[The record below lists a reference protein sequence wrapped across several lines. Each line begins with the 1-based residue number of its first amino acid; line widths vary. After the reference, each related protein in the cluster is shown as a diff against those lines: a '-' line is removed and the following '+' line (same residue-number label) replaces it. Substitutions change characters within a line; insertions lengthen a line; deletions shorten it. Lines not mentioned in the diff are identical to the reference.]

1 MVFWF
6 VIRTLKY
13 NVFYEPVLR
22 RYSWYGYYVPLLSI
36 PSLSVIAA
44 LKMRESENQKRRQW
58 TGIFL
63 VITVGVI
70 LLVMTNDLHQL
81 VFRFPA
87 EKPWTDDEYF
97 YGPGFVLCVAWI
109 AIGFLIMLGILIAKC
124 RNPGKKKIWLPFVP
138 LGLFFIWCIANIFRI
153 PHLKII
159 AGDMA
164 AACCLLIAAL
174 FESCIQCGLILVN
187 NRYGELFQAS
197 RGINAQI
204 SDRNLNIRYT
214 TGDGIELDK
223 EEMKEALENPGYEKE
238 GIRLNSIPINGGIL
252 IAKCRNPGKKKIWLP
267 FVPLGLFF
275 IWCIANIFRIPHLK
289 IIAGDMAAACC
300 LLIAALFESC
310 IQCGLILVNN
320 RYGELFQASRG
331 INAQISDRNLNIRYT
346 TGDGIELDKEEM
358 KEALEN
364 PGYEKEGIRLNSIP
378 INGGYAFWIEDIR
391 QHRAAYE
398 SLYELR
404 EELRDRN
411 QFLKLEYQKE
421 KERKQAEEKNRLY
434 DLMQKQT
441 AEQFQQI
448 AGYVDQ
454 LEQCTDHREYHRLL
468 GKILIVGSYLK
479 RRKNLTLSALEGKEL
494 KEEELIQS
502 LRESCSNLVFCEI
515 QGQYYIETGKET
527 LPAQLVLR
535 AYDFF
540 EQIVELLLKQ
550 GGSFFY
556 RLTELNGALRISVNL
571 EGDCQTESL
580 QEKYPLLH
588 MEQEEEKEWFLA
600 LQLSEKGG
608 NDEIL

>member
-109 AIGFLIMLGILIAKC
+109 AIGFLTML
-124 RNPGKKKIWLPFVP
+124 
-138 LGLFFIWCIANIFRI
+138 
-153 PHLKII
+153 
-159 AGDMA
+159 
-164 AACCLLIAAL
+164 
-174 FESCIQCGLILVN
+174 
-187 NRYGELFQAS
+187 
-197 RGINAQI
+197 
-204 SDRNLNIRYT
+204 
-214 TGDGIELDK
+214 
-223 EEMKEALENPGYEKE
+223 
-238 GIRLNSIPINGGIL
+238 GIL

-404 EELRDRN
+404 EESKPAFETGISKRKR
-411 QFLKLEYQKE
+411 E
-421 KERKQAEEKNRLY
+421 K
-434 DLMQKQT
+434 T
-441 AEQFQQI
+441 
-448 AGYVDQ
+448 G
-454 LEQCTDHREYHRLL
+454 
-468 GKILIVGSYLK
+468 
-479 RRKNLTLSALEGKEL
+479 RRKE
-494 KEEELIQS
+494 
-502 LRESCSNLVFCEI
+502 
-515 QGQYYIETGKET
+515 
-527 LPAQLVLR
+527 P
-535 AYDFF
+535 
-540 EQIVELLLKQ
+540 
-550 GGSFFY
+550 
-556 RLTELNGALRISVNL
+556 ALRSDAKADGRTISA
-571 EGDCQTESL
+571 DCRICGSAGTVYGSQGISQTSGEN
-580 QEKYPLLH
+580 PDRRV
-588 MEQEEEKEWFLA
+588 
-600 LQLSEKGG
+600 LSEKKEESDTFRTGR
-608 NDEIL
+608 

>member
-1 MVFWF
+1 MNEKTEKIKKIRNLLLAGGCVITAIICRHLPTNRESGWVAFFQLTRAYLYITLYCVWGISLQRRIVNKTARRCLCGIASLMVFWF

-109 AIGFLIMLGILIAKC
+109 AIGFLTMLGILIAKC

-223 EEMKEALENPGYEKE
+223 EEMKEFKKWLKNITERFTPDAIIGSGGNINKIHKLLNKKERERITYQELDILYEYMNTFNLEERERIMKLNSYRADVIIPAMKLFLTVGKICKINEIIVPKL
-238 GIRLNSIPINGGIL
+238 GLSDGIIRL
-252 IAKCRNPGKKKIWLP
+252 
-267 FVPLGLFF
+267 
-275 IWCIANIFRIPHLK
+275 
-289 IIAGDMAAACC
+289 
-300 LLIAALFESC
+300 
-310 IQCGLILVNN
+310 
-320 RYGELFQASRG
+320 
-331 INAQISDRNLNIRYT
+331 
-346 TGDGIELDKEEM
+346 
-358 KEALEN
+358 
-364 PGYEKEGIRLNSIP
+364 
-378 INGGYAFWIEDIR
+378 
-391 QHRAAYE
+391 
-398 SLYELR
+398 LYE
-404 EELRDRN
+404 E
-411 QFLKLEYQKE
+411 
-421 KERKQAEEKNRLY
+421 ERK
-434 DLMQKQT
+434 KQ
-441 AEQFQQI
+441 ECI
-448 AGYVDQ
+448 Y
-454 LEQCTDHREYHRLL
+454 
-468 GKILIVGSYLK
+468 
-479 RRKNLTLSALEGKEL
+479 
-494 KEEELIQS
+494 
-502 LRESCSNLVFCEI
+502 
-515 QGQYYIETGKET
+515 
-527 LPAQLVLR
+527 
-535 AYDFF
+535 
-540 EQIVELLLKQ
+540 
-550 GGSFFY
+550 
-556 RLTELNGALRISVNL
+556 
-571 EGDCQTESL
+571 
-580 QEKYPLLH
+580 
-588 MEQEEEKEWFLA
+588 
-600 LQLSEKGG
+600 
-608 NDEIL
+608 